1 MRLANLDLLENELQ
15 VIEIEFDCHRSL
27 LWRPGGPSAQACRSR
42 ATRLWNVEA
51 ECCSLACITIL
62 SMGGF
67 CCLPTV
73 QSGDQTLVQWL
84 TRLSTSEETLPRSV
98 TAQYLLVS
106 VAVLCVAMAV
116 LGTWVSLKVKD
127 SVLVAT
133 GVQASNFMEAFIAP
147 HMQNLEPDG
156 HLDEAAR
163 QALDN
168 LLLGTPLARTFV
180 SVKIWREDGLVV
192 YATNKDLIGQYF
204 DATYVSEA
212 YQGAI
217 VTKFESITRAENA
230 AERALDAHLIEVY
243 APLYRTG
250 TSEIIAVAE
259 TYENAEALAAELA
272 GSQTTT
278 WLVVGITT
286 SLMVGLLYLIVR
298 RAEATIEVQRRQLRD
313 RYSHAVRTARETAEL
328 RQIADRS
335 RLQASEANEQYLG
348 RLGSDIHDGPLQ
360 LLTLSILRLTAAA
373 KAIRASKQPSEEA
386 LAQVEG
392 TIHITQE
399 AMSELRNVSTG
410 LILPEI
416 SGLNLAQTVR
426 LAVDRHQDLTGE
438 IVEYHPE
445 ELPDTVNEALKI
457 CVYRV
462 IQEGLN
468 NTTKHA
474 PGAQKMLSVTVDV
487 DALMIEVADDGP
499 GLPATERHDNGE
511 SHLGLKGMHN
521 RVRALHG
528 SIALRSS
535 SGHGTRLLVRL
546 PIEEAT
552 TPSI

>member
-1 MRLANLDLLENELQ
+1 
-15 VIEIEFDCHRSL
+15 
-27 LWRPGGPSAQACRSR
+27 
-42 ATRLWNVEA
+42 
-51 ECCSLACITIL
+51 
-62 SMGGF
+62 
-67 CCLPTV
+67 
-73 QSGDQTLVQWL
+73 
-84 TRLSTSEETLPRSV
+84 
-98 TAQYLLVS
+98 
-106 VAVLCVAMAV
+106 MAV

-133 GVQASNFMEAFIAP
+133 GVQASHFMEAFIAP
-147 HMQNLEPDG
+147 LVQDLEPNG
-156 HLDEAAR
+156 LLGESAQ
-163 QALDN
+163 QALDEM
-168 LLLGTPLARTFV
+168 LLETPLARTFM
-180 SVKIWREDGLVV
+180 SVKIWRKDGLVL
-192 YATNKDLIGQYF
+192 YATNKDLVGQYF
-204 DATYVSEA
+204 DASYVSEA
-212 YQGAI
+212 YKGAI
-217 VTKFESITRAENA
+217 VTEFESVTRAENV
-230 AERALDAHLIEVY
+230 AERSLEVHLIEVY

-250 TSEIIAVAE
+250 SSDIIAVAE

-272 GSQTTT
+272 GSQATT
-278 WLVVGITT
+278 WAVVAITT

-313 RYSHAVRTARETAEL
+313 RYSQAVRTARETAEL

-373 KAIRASKQPSEEA
+373 RAIRASKSPSEEA
-386 LAQVEG
+386 LTQVES

-399 AMSELRNVSTG
+399 AMAELRNVSTG

-416 SGLNLAQTVR
+416 TGLNLAQTVR

-438 IVEYHPE
+438 TVEYHPE
-445 ELPDTVNEALKI
+445 DLPDTVNEALKI

-474 PGAQKMLSVTVDV
+474 PGAQKMLSVTLDV

-499 GLPATERHDNGE
+499 GVPATERNGHGE
-511 SHLGLKGMHN
+511 SRLGLKGMHN

-528 SIALRSS
+528 SIALKSS
-535 SGHGTRLLVRL
+535 SGDGTRLLVRL
-546 PIEEAT
+546 PIEET
-552 TPSI
+552 TSPSV